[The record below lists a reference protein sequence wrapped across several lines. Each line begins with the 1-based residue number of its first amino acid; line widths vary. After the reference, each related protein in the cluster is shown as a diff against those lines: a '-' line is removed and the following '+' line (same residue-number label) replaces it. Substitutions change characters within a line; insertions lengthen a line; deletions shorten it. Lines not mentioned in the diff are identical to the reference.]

1 MKIIKS
7 VFIKTT
13 CLLILILVSNS
24 FSLIQAQTVFY
35 PVSANEIMDNIR
47 FVNVENDMLVF
58 ELNLKDL
65 PVKGSTLTIK
75 DEASNLLL
83 EQKIVADTFR
93 VLYKIVRNDIS
104 KITFEVVSSNRV
116 FLNKSFSINRWIE
129 EKIEVA
135 KL

>member
-35 PVSANEIMDNIR
+35 PVSANEIKDNIR